1 MQMAQ
6 KGKTGRTFAFG
17 QELWYTRKKKR
28 GRICMEI
35 RKGTLKDLEAIAAV
49 EAACFP
55 AAEAATA
62 EEFAGRLQQYGDHFW
77 LLWEGERLLAF
88 VDGFCTDWPD
98 LTDEMYADASLHREN
113 GAWQMIFGVNT
124 IPACRRQGY
133 AGHAAAAGHCRR
145 PGPGPE
151 GAGTDLQ
158 GGSGALLCKVR
169 LCERGGFRLHPRGR
183 GVVPD
188 AAEVLKKPSPSWG
201 KAALCNAK

>member
-133 AGHAAAAGHCRR
+133 AGQLLQQAIADARAQGRKGLVLTCKEALVHYYAKFGFVS
-145 PGPGPE
+145 E
-151 GAGTDLQ
+151 GIS
-158 GGSGALLCKVR
+158 GSTHG
-169 LCERGGFRLHPRGR
+169 
-183 GVVPD
+183 GVVWYQMR
-188 AAEVLKKPSPSWG
+188 LKF
-201 KAALCNAK
+201 

>member
-62 EEFAGRLQQYGDHFW
+62 EEFAERLQQYGDHFW

-88 VDGFCTDWPD
+88 VDGFCTDTPD
-98 LTDEMYADASLHREN
+98 LTDEMYADAALHDEN

-124 IPACRRQGY
+124 LPGCRRRGY
-133 AGHAAAAGHCRR
+133 AGLLLQRAIADARAQGRKGLVLTCKEKLLHYYAKFGFVN
-145 PGPGPE
+145 E
-151 GAGTDLQ
+151 GVSASTHG
-158 GGSGALLCKVR
+158 
-169 LCERGGFRLHPRGR
+169 
-183 GVVPD
+183 GVVWYQMR
-188 AAEVLKKPSPSWG
+188 LRF
-201 KAALCNAK
+201 

>member
-133 AGHAAAAGHCRR
+133 AGQLLQQAIADAWAQGRKGLVLTCKEALVHYYAKFGFVN
-145 PGPGPE
+145 E
-151 GAGTDLQ
+151 GVS
-158 GGSGALLCKVR
+158 GSTHG
-169 LCERGGFRLHPRGR
+169 
-183 GVVPD
+183 GVVWYQMR
-188 AAEVLKKPSPSWG
+188 LKF
-201 KAALCNAK
+201 